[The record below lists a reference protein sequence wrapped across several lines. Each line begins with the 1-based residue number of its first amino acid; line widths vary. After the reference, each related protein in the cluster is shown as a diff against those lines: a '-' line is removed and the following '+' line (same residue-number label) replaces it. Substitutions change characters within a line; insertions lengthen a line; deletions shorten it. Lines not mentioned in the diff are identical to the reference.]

1 MVVDCTEWIGKMD
14 ELDNHLIAALKRNGR
29 ASLSELASLLNV
41 TRSTV
46 RVRLDRLVQG
56 GEIAGFTI
64 LTRSDVRPDAVRGLM
79 MLEIAG
85 RGAENIMKQLQR
97 MSQVQAVHSTNGT
110 WDLIAEIGTRY
121 YYMHS
126 ILKFNRGV
134 ETKSRTGKANLAR
147 HIMLCK
153 VLSN

>member
-1 MVVDCTEWIGKMD
+1 MD
-14 ELDNHLIAALKRNGR
+14 ELDNHLVAALKNNGR

-79 MLEIAG
+79 MLEISG
-85 RGAENIMKQLQR
+85 RGAENTMKQLQR

-110 WDLIAEIGTRY
+110 WDLIAEIGTQTLEQFDQVLFTIRR
-121 YYMHS
+121 MD
-126 ILKFNRGV
+126 GV
-134 ETKSRTGKANLAR
+134 TRSETNL
-147 HIMLCK
+147 L
-153 VLSN
+153 LSTRR